1 MATSPGPPAVD
12 LAFLFNQVSYALAAR
27 MGEALAD
34 LDLTVSQYCVLW
46 KAQEKERTQIE
57 IAERAALDKTTV
69 VNEVDRLERAGLAT
83 RQVHPTDRRGR
94 VVVVTEAGAD
104 VLGRAHRAVARVH
117 DEALSDLPAD
127 RRASFLAELAAVAGG
142 VLATP
147 SHGTALRRR
156 RTPGALRA
164 REQ

>member
-1 MATSPGPPAVD
+1 MAPSPTPPAVD
-12 LAFLFNQVSYALAAR
+12 LAFLVNQVSYALAAR

-46 KAQEKERTQIE
+46 KAHEKERTQIE
-57 IAERAALDKTTV
+57 IAEEGALDKSTV

-94 VVVVTEAGAD
+94 VVVVTDAGVD
-104 VLGRAHRAVARVH
+104 VLGRAHRAVAAVH
-117 DEALSDLPAD
+117 DEALSDLPDD
-127 RRASFLAELAAVAGG
+127 RREVFLADLAAVAGG

-147 SHGTALRRR
+147 SHVSALRRR
-156 RTPGALRA
+156 RRPAA
-164 REQ
+164 RT